1 MFKNEDWSDKNEH
14 EKFESWLVAVFCI
27 SYMTFQS
34 SLIDFYLFIIIFF
47 FTSIVLL
54 HVPGTD
60 EQSNLI
66 SGLRIVKIC
75 TAALFYN
82 TMT

>member
-1 MFKNEDWSDKNEH
+1 MSMKNLNLG
-14 EKFESWLVAVFCI
+14 WLLFSVSVTL
-27 SYMTFQS
+27 TFQS